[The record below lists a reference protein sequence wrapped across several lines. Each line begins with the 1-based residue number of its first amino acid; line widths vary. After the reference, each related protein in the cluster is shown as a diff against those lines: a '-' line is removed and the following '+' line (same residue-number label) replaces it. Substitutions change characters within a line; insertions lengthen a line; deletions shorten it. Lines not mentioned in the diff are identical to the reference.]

1 MWPIGEYADALERE
15 LPLLQS
21 SRGRLNAVP
30 DRKMLHARNQ
40 VGSHA
45 RSVADR
51 LDVLEPRHQFTKERG
66 SRFASQMR
74 TEAEMLTDPE
84 C

>member
-1 MWPIGEYADALERE
+1 MWPTGEYADPLGRE
-15 LPLLQS
+15 VPQLQS
-21 SRGRLNAVP
+21 SGGRPNTVP
-30 DRKMLHARNQ
+30 DREMLHPGNQ

-66 SRFASQMR
+66 SRFASQMS

>member
-1 MWPIGEYADALERE
+1 
-15 LPLLQS
+15 
-21 SRGRLNAVP
+21 
-30 DRKMLHARNQ
+30 MLHPGNQ

-66 SRFASQMR
+66 SRFASQMS